1 MQLSFKKFLPHL
13 IVLLLFVIA
22 ALAYF
27 NPVLQGKKI
36 FQSDIV
42 QYTGMA
48 KQQNDF
54 RRATGEETYWT
65 DAAFGGMPTYQ
76 LGAKYPNNYIKELDL
91 AIRFLPRPADYLFLY
106 FVGMYVLLLVMRV
119 DYKLAFLGAL
129 AFGFSTYL
137 IIILGVGHNA
147 KAHAIAYMPFV
158 LSGLFLT
165 FRGKYLWGFLL
176 LTVSMALEL
185 VANHFQMTYYLML
198 LVIIIGIVYL
208 IDAFKKKILPHYFK
222 AVGIMIGAVMISIG
236 LNATNIL
243 ATKEYADTSTRGKTE
258 LTINADG
265 TPKDNKTGLDFDYIT
280 EYSYGK
286 LESFNLFIPRFMGG
300 SSSEAFPEDSKTV
313 EELMRMGASPQEA
326 RQFLEQIPMYWGDQT
341 FVGAPAY
348 VGAIV
353 IFLSVLALFLVRD
366 RFKWWVVSA
375 FILTLLLS
383 WGKNF
388 SGLTEFFIDYVPLY
402 NKFRAVS
409 SIQVIIELILPI
421 LAVIGL
427 HKFFDKS
434 LEKEKRTESLLWSMG
449 IVGGVT
455 LLFIMFKT
463 TLFNFAS
470 PYDSYFRE
478 EIGLPF
484 VDAIREDRMSL
495 FTSDAWRSLIFVLLT
510 AGVLWAFAKGSLKK
524 GMAVAALSL
533 LVVIDLVG
541 VDRRYVDEEAFVQ
554 ARVMD
559 EPFQMNGADIQILE
573 DEDHFR
579 VYDATTNAFNSG
591 RASYYHNAL
600 GGYHAAKPGRM
611 QDLFEFY
618 ITQGHIGILNMMNV
632 RYIIIQNKNGD
643 PVAQRNPYANGNAWF
658 VENVLPADNANEEIA
673 LLDSLNTKRTA
684 VVHKDFLSSIPA
696 QKVERDSAATIDL
709 FKYQPNHLVYETS
722 SKSEQLAIF
731 SEVYYPNGWNAYING
746 KPAEYFRAD
755 YLLRAMVIPPGN
767 NKIEFKFEPKVIQ
780 TGSMISLTSTI
791 IFVLILISGLYF
803 VFRKKETDNQ

>member
-1 MQLSFKKFLPHL
+1 MQPNYKKFLPHL
-13 IVLLLFVIA
+13 VVFVLFIVA
-22 ALAYF
+22 SLAYF

-54 RRATGEETYWT
+54 RKTTGEETYWT

-76 LGAKYPNNYIKELDL
+76 LGAKYPNNYIKQLDL
-91 AIRFLPRPADYLFLY
+91 AIRFLPRPTDYLFLY
-106 FVGMYVLLLVMRV
+106 FIGMYILFLVLKV

-158 LSGLFLT
+158 LSGIFLT

-198 LVIIIGIVYL
+198 LVLIIGIVYL
-208 IDAFKKKILPHYFK
+208 IDAFKKKLLPHYFK
-222 AVGIMIGAVMISIG
+222 AVGIMAVGVLIAVG

-280 EYSYGK
+280 EYSYGR

-300 SSSEAFPEDSKTV
+300 SSTEAFPKDSKTV
-313 EELMRMGASPQEA
+313 ESLMRMGASSQEA
-326 RQFLEQIPMYWGDQT
+326 NQVLNQIPMYWGDQS

-348 VGAIV
+348 IGAII
-353 IFLSVLALFLVRD
+353 IFLAVLALFLLRG
-366 RFKWWVVSA
+366 RLKWWAVSA
-375 FILTLLLS
+375 FVLTLLLS

-402 NKFRAVS
+402 DKFRAVS

-421 LAVIGL
+421 LAIVGL
-427 HKFFDKS
+427 HQFFNQFEREE
-434 LEKEKRTESLLWSMG
+434 EKKKALLWSTG
-449 IVGGVT
+449 IVGGLT
-455 LLFIMFKT
+455 IIFILFKSS
-463 TLFNFAS
+463 LFDFAS
-470 PYDSYFRE
+470 PYDSYFRDE
-478 EIGLPF
+478 MGLPF
-484 VDAIREDRMSL
+484 LEAIREDRMSL
-495 FTSDAWRSLIFVLLT
+495 FTSDAIRSLIFVVFT
-510 AGVLWAFAKGSLKK
+510 AAVLWFFMKGKLKK
-524 GMAVAALSL
+524 GFAIAALSL
-533 LVVIDLVG
+533 LVIVDLVG
-541 VDRRYVDEEAFVQ
+541 VDRRYVNEDAFVQ
-554 ARVMD
+554 AKLVD
-559 EPFQMNGADIQILE
+559 EPFQKNGADEQILK
-573 DEDHFR
+573 DDGHYR

-618 ITQGHIGILNMMNV
+618 ISQGNIGILNMMNV
-632 RYIIIQNKNGD
+632 RYIITQTKNGG
-643 PVAQRNPYANGNAWF
+643 PVAQRNPYANGDAWF
-658 VENVLPADNANEEIA
+658 VENVLPAENANEEIQ
-673 LLDSLNTKRTA
+673 LLDSLDTKKTA
-684 VVHKDFLSSIPA
+684 VVNKEFLSKIPS
-696 QKVERDSAATIDL
+696 QKIERDSTATIEL
-709 FKYQPNHLVYETS
+709 FSHQPNKLVYETS
-722 SKSEQLAIF
+722 TKSPQLAIF
-731 SEVYYPNGWNAYING
+731 SEVYYPKGWNAYING
-746 KPAEYFRAD
+746 KPVEYFRAD

-767 NKIEFKFEPKVIQ
+767 NKIEFIFEPKVIQ
-780 TGSMISLTSTI
+780 TGSTISLASSI
-791 IFVLILISGLYF
+791 IFLLIFLSGLYF
-803 VFRKKETDNQ
+803 AFRKKEVKE